1 MKKLFV
7 LGGLIAASAMQAQ
20 PVGKTIYYWPN
31 ERVTEITSGTQY
43 FIYNAAYDLGSTPND
58 RGSFL
63 YANGNSNFGTLNP
76 KQLQMHSQHP
86 MRPICS
92 RFTKREHKNKTSN

>member
-7 LGGLIAASAMQAQ
+7 LGGLIAASAMKAQ

-43 FIYNAAYDLGSTPND
+43 FIYNAAYDPGSTPND
-58 RGSFL
+58 RGCFL

-76 KQLQMHSQHP
+76 KQYANA
-86 MRPICS
+86 
-92 RFTKREHKNKTSN
+92 FTTSNAAYLFQIYKKRA